1 MTAWTVVPSAAV
13 TRDRGSDRATY
24 VVVGS
29 ELRSTSAVHGYAVH
43 SPEIDRWIYHRFQPL
58 AKGQSV
64 PFIAEPVG
72 SGRTMAAAID
82 AGVAAPVKAKT

>member
-1 MTAWTVVPSAAV
+1 VTAWRIVPPSAV
-13 TRDRGSDRATY
+13 TRDRKSDPVTY

-29 ELRSTSAVHGYAVH
+29 ELRSTSSVHGYAIH
-43 SPEIDRWIYHRFQPL
+43 SPEIDRWVYHRFQPL
-58 AKGQSV
+58 EKGQTV

-82 AGVAAPVKAKT
+82 AGVAAPAKAKS